1 MGLFLDSQENATCD
15 KISFSKQAPT
25 SINNQ
30 LLGQSQKEPRKSCV
44 SKMYQNQSRE
54 SNIKGI
60 LICESTK
67 RKYLSVAIVNEC
79 K

>member
-1 MGLFLDSQENATCD
+1 MGRFLDGQENATCD

-30 LLGQSQKEPRKSCV
+30 LLGQSQRGPKKTCV
-44 SKMYQNQSRE
+44 SKMYQNQSRK